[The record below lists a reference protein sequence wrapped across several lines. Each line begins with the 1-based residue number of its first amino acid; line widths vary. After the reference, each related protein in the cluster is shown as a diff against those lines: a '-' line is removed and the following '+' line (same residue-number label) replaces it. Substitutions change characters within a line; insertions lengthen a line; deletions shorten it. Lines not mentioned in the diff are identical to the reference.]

1 MNQDQK
7 KEKSAKE
14 AYKLIEPSIRRDSVI
29 GIGTGSTTNYFIEEL
44 NQARLD
50 IKGVVCSSEA
60 SAELID
66 NVYQVL
72 SLNEVHSIDFYVD
85 GADEFNDRKELIKG
99 GGGAL
104 TREKILASCSETFIC
119 IVDESKFTNLLGSF
133 PLPIEVLEIARSAI
147 SRELMKMGGKP
158 IFRNGFTTDNGHQI
172 IDIHNLPM
180 EVPYELEEKINN
192 LPGVVENGI
201 FSKRKADVI
210 LSATDYEIKE
220 IRSEL
225 KDKAED
231 YRKKFVELAVEL
243 DDEVMEQYLEG
254 NEPDVNS
261 LKACI
266 RKGTLKGNLFYERSE
281 SSKNYYTNYANT
293 KKRVN
298 NKYFNFCDI

>member
-104 TREKILASCSETFIC
+104 TREKILASCSDTFIC

-210 LSATDYEIKE
+210 LSATDTEIKE
-220 IRSEL
+220 I
-225 KDKAED
+225 
-231 YRKKFVELAVEL
+231 
-243 DDEVMEQYLEG
+243 
-254 NEPDVNS
+254 
-261 LKACI
+261 I
-266 RKGTLKGNLFYERSE
+266 
-281 SSKNYYTNYANT
+281 
-293 KKRVN
+293 
-298 NKYFNFCDI
+298 

>member
-44 NQARLD
+44 NQAKLD

-201 FSKRKADVI
+201 FSKRKADII
-210 LSATDYEIKE
+210 LSATDSEIKE
-220 IRSEL
+220 IR
-225 KDKAED
+225 
-231 YRKKFVELAVEL
+231 
-243 DDEVMEQYLEG
+243 
-254 NEPDVNS
+254 
-261 LKACI
+261 
-266 RKGTLKGNLFYERSE
+266 
-281 SSKNYYTNYANT
+281 
-293 KKRVN
+293 
-298 NKYFNFCDI
+298 

>member
-44 NQARLD
+44 NQAKLD

-60 SAELID
+60 SAELIG

-201 FSKRKADVI
+201 FSKRKADII
-210 LSATDYEIKE
+210 LSATDTEIKE
-220 IRSEL
+220 IR
-225 KDKAED
+225 
-231 YRKKFVELAVEL
+231 
-243 DDEVMEQYLEG
+243 
-254 NEPDVNS
+254 
-261 LKACI
+261 
-266 RKGTLKGNLFYERSE
+266 
-281 SSKNYYTNYANT
+281 
-293 KKRVN
+293 
-298 NKYFNFCDI
+298 